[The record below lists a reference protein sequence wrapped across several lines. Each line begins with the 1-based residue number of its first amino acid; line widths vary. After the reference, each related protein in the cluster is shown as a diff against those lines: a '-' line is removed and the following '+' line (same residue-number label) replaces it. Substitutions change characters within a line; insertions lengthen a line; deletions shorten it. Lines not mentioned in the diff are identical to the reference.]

1 MRCPDEPTT
10 PEQWRVI
17 AWSSIV
23 VLAVMG
29 SIGLC
34 YSLGAPAAKAAL
46 TAQIRWYSLAFWTL
60 AVAVYAA
67 KRIVERFLE

>member
-1 MRCPDEPTT
+1 
-10 PEQWRVI
+10 
-17 AWSSIV
+17 
-23 VLAVMG
+23 MG